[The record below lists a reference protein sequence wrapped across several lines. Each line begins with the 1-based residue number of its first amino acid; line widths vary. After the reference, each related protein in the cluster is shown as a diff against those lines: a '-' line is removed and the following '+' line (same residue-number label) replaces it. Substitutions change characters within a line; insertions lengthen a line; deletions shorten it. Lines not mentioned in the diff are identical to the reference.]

1 MDFCG
6 SHFLFAAKTSSWFA
20 GSDALDT
27 HSWFD
32 GRRLSK
38 RWRSDSSVEMNE
50 EEQKQSESSSLSA
63 ASARHHL
70 PIKTHRLVFKDV
82 EPGRVIMSL

>member
-6 SHFLFAAKTSSWFA
+6 SHFPFAAKTSSWFA

-27 HSWFD
+27 RSWFD
-32 GRRLSK
+32 GRRLSN

-50 EEQKQSESSSLSA
+50 EEQQINLWVGE
-63 ASARHHL
+63 SARHHL